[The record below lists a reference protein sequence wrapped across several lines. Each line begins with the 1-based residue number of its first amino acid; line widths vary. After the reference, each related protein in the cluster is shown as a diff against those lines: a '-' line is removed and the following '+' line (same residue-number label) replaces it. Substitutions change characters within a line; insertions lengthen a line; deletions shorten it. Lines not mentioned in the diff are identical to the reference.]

1 MTQQKCT
8 DASDVEFALKNHF
21 ESKYGKKLL
30 NVKFRSVYYQ
40 GGSVRDIW
48 EADGDIIL
56 KGFLWSKKRQSF
68 RYQVD
73 PKSGKI
79 IGYQE
84 VGR

>member
-1 MTQQKCT
+1 MTEQKLS
-8 DASDVEFALKNHF
+8 DASDVEFALRNHF
-21 ESKYGKKLL
+21 ESKYGKKLV
-30 NVKFRSVYYQ
+30 NAKFRSVWYRP
-40 GGSVRDIW
+40 GSDRDIW

-56 KGFLWSKKRQSF
+56 KGFLWRKKRQSF

-79 IGYQE
+79 IGCQE